1 MDTIGF
7 FTSEEKKLFFSKL
20 QAPVTKPLLFPR
32 EGRYPE
38 DEGADEAGCRPRLL
52 RQG

>member
-7 FTSEEKKLFFSKL
+7 FTSEEKKLQI

-32 EGRYPE
+32 EGRYPK